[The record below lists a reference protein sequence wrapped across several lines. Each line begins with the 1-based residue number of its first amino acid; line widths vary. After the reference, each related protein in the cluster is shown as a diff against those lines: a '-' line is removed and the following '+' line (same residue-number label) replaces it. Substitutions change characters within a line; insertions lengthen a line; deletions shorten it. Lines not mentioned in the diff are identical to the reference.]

1 MSHSR
6 PSRPP
11 SQPSLT
17 STRLTS
23 RTSLPTARPLGRASR
38 YGLAALE
45 SEAERLLTS
54 SKGSRHNALYASSA
68 RIGELV
74 AGGELEHARARDL
87 LCRTGLK
94 LKPGFDSEILRTVEQ
109 GLKRGAE
116 TAREA
121 PSTGAMVRDASDA
134 RLRLLAMLTLAQ
146 RDQAR
151 WAGVTG
157 GTDLKVLVGLSTL
170 ALHAGKLRVGA
181 SYRQIAEASG
191 VSIGSLRRALGSLE
205 GRFIRRVHLAGP
217 FRRADRS
224 VFQFV
229 TPVEFLDVLLGVTSE
244 QAGGSSYGEGRQ
256 CSIVA
261 SPRRELLRE
270 GLRDP
275 SHPLWSRR
283 AAAWRVFMALDD
295 ERRAGEWVTPSELAE
310 GLLIPLQTVRRSLR
324 FLAVHGLLES
334 SERSHTVPEP
344 ERALAAVSHLEPLRN
359 KRLERHRLDRERH
372 RLFLAA
378 RSIYGCEAAGA
389 SALEMRHRFQRDAEA
404 LVQARAA
411 FHARW
416 ARFVSP

>member
-1 MSHSR
+1 MIPGSK
-6 PSRPP
+6 
-11 SQPSLT
+11 
-17 STRLTS
+17 
-23 RTSLPTARPLGRASR
+23 PLGRASR

-109 GLKRGAE
+109 GLRRGE
-116 TAREA
+116 ESAREA
-121 PSTGAMVRDASDA
+121 PSSGSMVRDASDA

-157 GTDLKVLVGLSTL
+157 GTDLKVLVGLATL
-170 ALHAGKLRVGA
+170 AVHAGKLRLGA
-181 SYRQIAEASG
+181 SYRQIAEAAG

-256 CSIVA
+256 CSFVA

-295 ERRAGEWVTPSELAE
+295 QRRVGECSSASELAR
-310 GLLIPLQTVRRSLR
+310 GLLIPLQTVHRSLR

-334 SERSHTVPEP
+334 SDRSHTVPEP
-344 ERALAAVSHLEPLRN
+344 EAALAAVSHLEPLRN

-372 RLFLAA
+372 RLFLAS

-389 SALEMRHRFQRDAEA
+389 SASEMRLRFERDSQ
-404 LVQARAA
+404 LFVQALAA

-416 ARFVSP
+416 ARFVSS